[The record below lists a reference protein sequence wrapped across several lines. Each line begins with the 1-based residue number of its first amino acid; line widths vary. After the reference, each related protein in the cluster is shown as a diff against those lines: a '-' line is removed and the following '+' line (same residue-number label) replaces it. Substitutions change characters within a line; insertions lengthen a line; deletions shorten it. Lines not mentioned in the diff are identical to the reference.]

1 MEEQWCIALGSGT
14 DLASHVVSLLVTG
27 LPPWCGVRGLGKANP
42 SIPTCHCY
50 LKFSQGCLTHL

>member
-27 LPPWCGVRGLGKANP
+27 LPP
-42 SIPTCHCY
+42 
-50 LKFSQGCLTHL
+50 